1 MNRLKIAVSVLVL
14 AMSLAVTSTAEGND
28 TYIPPEYVQ
37 YCEEIGA
44 RYPLSPEVLEAMIE
58 TESSGNPRAYNSG
71 CCGLLQVD
79 ANLHKDRMARLGVT
93 DIYDPYGNILVGADL
108 LVELFETY
116 GDDFGLCLLRYN
128 GSRDAEDKALRNEFT
143 DYANKIMERA
153 YELEDIHGRHNY

>member
-1 MNRLKIAVSVLVL
+1 MDKLKIAIAVMVL
-14 AMSLAVTSTAEGND
+14 AMSLAVTGAAEGND

-44 RYPLSPEVLEAMIE
+44 RYSLSPEVLEAMIE

-79 ANLHKDRMARLGVT
+79 ANLHRDRMARLGVT
-93 DIYDPYGNILVGADL
+93 DIYDPYGNILVGADKIA
-108 LVELFETY
+108 ELFEES
-116 GDDFGLCLLRYN
+116 DDFGWVLLKYN
-128 GSRDAEDKALRNEFT
+128 GSRDAEGKALRNEFT
-143 DYANKIMERA
+143 DYANRIMNRA